1 MDYPHIHAVL
11 HPKPVNDP
19 ASDIAVDPSQL
30 RILFA
35 TSECAPLVKTGGL
48 GDVSAALPAA
58 LKSLGADVR
67 ILLPGYRA
75 VLAQLPGCREIAR
88 FAAAAD
94 FPPARLLQSATPSD
108 VPLFVLDCPELYDRD
123 GGPYQNEAG
132 SDWADN
138 ALRFGLLS
146 RAAALLGSAA
156 SPLEWRPDIVHC
168 NDWQTGLVP
177 IYLRYAAG
185 TRAATLQTIHNL
197 AYQGIFEPQFVA
209 ALGLPPECFTPDGV
223 EYYGKLSF
231 LKSGL
236 QCADA
241 ITTVSP
247 TYAIEIQSE
256 ALGFG
261 LQGLLA
267 ARRDSLH
274 GILNGIDTGLW
285 NPATDASIV
294 CRYDADTLA
303 AKGINKRAL
312 QQRLG
317 LAPSPS
323 VPVFAVV
330 SRLTAQKGL
339 DWLLEI
345 AAQVLALPA
354 QLALLGSGEPQLEYG
369 FRALAHR
376 HPEQVSTSI
385 GFDESL
391 AHLIEAGADAFL
403 MPSRFEPCGMN
414 QMYSQRYGTPPIA
427 RATGGLADTVV
438 DCNAATL
445 ADGSANGFV
454 FHQASARALLAT
466 VRRAAGTWRDNASWR
481 VLQRNGMARDFG
493 WETSA
498 RRYAAI
504 YARLAKQR

>member
-1 MDYPHIHAVL
+1 MSVTGPDSAT
-11 HPKPVNDP
+11 
-19 ASDIAVDPSQL
+19 AAQFSRL

-35 TSECAPLVKTGGL
+35 TPECAPLVKTGGL
-48 GDVSAALPAA
+48 GDVSAALPEA
-58 LKSLGADVR
+58 LKTLGADVR
-67 ILLPGYRA
+67 ILLPGYRT
-75 VLAQLPGCREIAR
+75 VLAQLPDCSEVAR
-88 FAAAAD
+88 FAAVAD
-94 FPPARLLQSATPSD
+94 LPEARLLGSETPSKL
-108 VPLFVLDCPELYDRD
+108 PLLVLDCPELYDRD
-123 GGPYQNEAG
+123 GGPYQDAAG

-146 RAAALLGSAA
+146 RAAALLGDAA
-156 SPLEWRPDIVHC
+156 SPLHWRPDVIHC
-168 NDWQTGLVP
+168 HDWQTGLAP
-177 IYLRYAAG
+177 IYLRYGAG
-185 TRAATLQTIHNL
+185 ARAATLQTIHNL
-197 AYQGIFEPQFVA
+197 AFQGIFEPQLVA
-209 ALGLPPECFTPDGV
+209 ALGLPPESFTPEGV

-247 TYAIEIQSE
+247 SYATEIQSE

-267 ARRDSLH
+267 ARRDCLY

-285 NPATDASIV
+285 NPATDRAIAR
-294 CRYDADTLA
+294 RYDAGSLA
-303 AKGINKRAL
+303 GKGVNKSAL

-317 LAPSPS
+317 LAASS
-323 VPVFAVV
+323 AVPLLAVV
-330 SRLTAQKGL
+330 SRLTTQKGL

-345 AAQVLALPA
+345 APQVLALPA
-354 QLALLGSGEPQLEYG
+354 QFAILGSGEPQLELG
-369 FRALAHR
+369 FRALAR
-376 HPEQVSTSI
+376 SHPGQVSTTI
-385 GFDESL
+385 GFDEPL

-438 DCNAATL
+438 DCNPATL
-445 ADGSANGFV
+445 ADGSASGFV
-454 FHQASARALLAT
+454 YHEASAQALLAT
-466 VRRAAGTWRDNASWR
+466 LRRAANTWRDKDSWK
-481 VLQRNGMARDFG
+481 VLQQNGMARNFG
-493 WETSA
+493 WEASA

-504 YARLAKQR
+504 YAQLVQKREQRP